1 MRRTIW
7 NHATLKLAAVALCG
21 GLHLV
26 SQQPQPHPPL
36 ESLILP
42 QAHKH
47 ARPVQADAPHTPEVV
62 FDATNLGSP
71 LKLRKGWRVGIT
83 SDPNASL
90 PSFDDS
96 TWQVRD
102 AEESFAEVPDEDH
115 PEEAPQWNRH
125 GPHPEGHTRPY
136 AWFRLHLKLTPN
148 HAPIFLLLEL
158 PPSQTETSGAETLG
172 VDVFANGT
180 QIQPEGPHGDEPE
193 RYQQISRMYNL
204 RLAPSD
210 STVTLAIRTE
220 YIPLGTTAYTNFFAH
235 RKFHLGG
242 REDLDHVLELWV
254 NHSLFARIPHLVNSI
269 LLTVLG
275 LFLLALYFTQ
285 KGHNEYLWLALYEFV
300 QAPTGMLELAQS
312 SARMDRFLSAA
323 LIIQLL
329 LISAYLYFEFLVS
342 FLSLPRRWFVLFLRY
357 SAVLLVG
364 VGPMLFEMGRN
375 TLSGNIMGTGYL
387 CILAGILVWL
397 FYSTHRFLWR
407 RRRFIVLSFLYL
419 GAALVVRA
427 GFALLF
433 KSPVGPAP
441 IALVASWLCSAIW
454 VTGWLFFIV
463 ATLVR
468 ATLRRNFEAGLLL
481 IPLML
486 SLVAWIENGVTATS
500 DFAGQ
505 PYHSPLTLQAGP
517 IPIHFDS
524 VANFAGVFVIV
535 LIIFVRFLRIQRDQM
550 RASSEL
556 AAARSVQELMIPQ
569 EQMRTPGFEVE
580 SIYNPANE
588 VGGDFYHVESTE
600 DGGLLVVI
608 GDVAGKGLKAAMNVS
623 MLMGA
628 LRRIPERS
636 PARILES
643 LNRVLSGS
651 ESFTTCQAA
660 LFSADGGLVLANA
673 GHLPPYLNSQEVGL
687 HGELPLGVLADI
699 TYKETRL
706 YLHPGDRILF
716 LSDGVVEARK
726 PSGELFGFERVHNLS
741 NQSAFYIADAA
752 KSFGQE
758 DDITVLTVRRQ

>member
-1 MRRTIW
+1 
-7 NHATLKLAAVALCG
+7 
-21 GLHLV
+21 
-26 SQQPQPHPPL
+26 
-36 ESLILP
+36 
-42 QAHKH
+42 
-47 ARPVQADAPHTPEVV
+47 
-62 FDATNLGSP
+62 
-71 LKLRKGWRVGIT
+71 
-83 SDPNASL
+83 
-90 PSFDDS
+90 
-96 TWQVRD
+96 
-102 AEESFAEVPDEDH
+102 
-115 PEEAPQWNRH
+115 
-125 GPHPEGHTRPY
+125 
-136 AWFRLHLKLTPN
+136 
-148 HAPIFLLLEL
+148 
-158 PPSQTETSGAETLG
+158 
-172 VDVFANGT
+172 
-180 QIQPEGPHGDEPE
+180 
-193 RYQQISRMYNL
+193 
-204 RLAPSD
+204 
-210 STVTLAIRTE
+210 
-220 YIPLGTTAYTNFFAH
+220 
-235 RKFHLGG
+235 
-242 REDLDHVLELWV
+242 
-254 NHSLFARIPHLVNSI
+254 
-269 LLTVLG
+269 
-275 LFLLALYFTQ
+275 
-285 KGHNEYLWLALYEFV
+285 
-300 QAPTGMLELAQS
+300 
-312 SARMDRFLSAA
+312 
-323 LIIQLL
+323 
-329 LISAYLYFEFLVS
+329 
-342 FLSLPRRWFVLFLRY
+342 
-357 SAVLLVG
+357 
-364 VGPMLFEMGRN
+364 
-375 TLSGNIMGTGYL
+375 
-387 CILAGILVWL
+387 
-397 FYSTHRFLWR
+397 
-407 RRRFIVLSFLYL
+407 
-419 GAALVVRA
+419 VVRA